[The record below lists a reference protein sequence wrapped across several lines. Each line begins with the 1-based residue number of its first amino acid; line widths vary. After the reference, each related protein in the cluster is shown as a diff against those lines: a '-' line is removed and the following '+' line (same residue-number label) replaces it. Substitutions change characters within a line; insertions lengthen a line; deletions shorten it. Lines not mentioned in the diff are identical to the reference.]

1 MGGLLRSARY
11 PRGAR
16 RARLFLQRRARR
28 DAVGPLPAP
37 HGRPVAG
44 RVVPAGEDGVDVGG
58 AGTAVVFGSGPAW
71 AGALE
76 AALLLKEVSGVPAE
90 GVETREGATSAM
102 MALGPGSL
110 ALSLSGKAEDPL
122 LAEAEEIC
130 AGQGAVVVRTPH
142 PDTVDRRLAAIFP
155 GLGPLEWEHR
165 WTGWVGMTYDL
176 NPHLHELAPGLWAAL
191 GYSGRGI
198 ALTSRGERLR
208 ANLDAHLGP
217 LVEAALAPATFDPA
231 TAERTLRLT
240 TVVGQ
245 WEQDLMSLYDS
256 ATVPAL
262 QFDGATMRLTRFTPE
277 GAQVVVWSL
286 REGVW
291 QRWAS
296 PSVRRA
302 FELQQAWMTS
312 QQLIGTEDRQVRL
325 FDNAS
330 EWQVYFYRGNAWTNA
345 QSSGDVI
352 PAAPPPALAASG
364 VVVPRTALP
373 SGVRLVIQLGERRLT
388 RDIMLGPTHS

>member
-1 MGGLLRSARY
+1 MGTFRVTRGFTLVEVLVALLIMAILAAM
-11 PRGAR
+11 GWQGVDGMV
-16 RARLFLQRRARR
+16 RARDISQ
-28 DAVGPLPAP
+28 
-37 HGRPVAG
+37 
-44 RVVPAGEDGVDVGG
+44 E
-58 AGTAVVFGSGPAW
+58 S
-71 AGALE
+71 
-76 AALLLKEVSGVPAE
+76 
-90 GVETREGATSAM
+90 
-102 MALGPGSL
+102 
-110 ALSLSGKAEDPL
+110 
-122 LAEAEEIC
+122 
-130 AGQGAVVVRTPH
+130 
-142 PDTVDRRLAAIFP
+142 
-155 GLGPLEWEHR
+155 
-165 WTGWVGMTYDL
+165 
-176 NPHLHELAPGLWAAL
+176 
-191 GYSGRGI
+191 
-198 ALTSRGERLR
+198 
-208 ANLDAHLGP
+208 
-217 LVEAALAPATFDPA
+217 
-231 TAERTLRLT
+231 AERTLRLT

-256 ATVPAL
+256 TTVPAL
-262 QFDGATMRLTRFTPE
+262 QFDGATLRLTRFTPE
-277 GAQVVVWSL
+277 GAQVVVWSI

-325 FDNAS
+325 LDNAS

>member
-1 MGGLLRSARY
+1 MRHSKAVRGFTLVEVLVALLIMAILATMGWQGVD
-11 PRGAR
+11 GMV
-16 RARLFLQRRARR
+16 RARDISQ
-28 DAVGPLPAP
+28 
-37 HGRPVAG
+37 
-44 RVVPAGEDGVDVGG
+44 E
-58 AGTAVVFGSGPAW
+58 S
-71 AGALE
+71 
-76 AALLLKEVSGVPAE
+76 
-90 GVETREGATSAM
+90 
-102 MALGPGSL
+102 
-110 ALSLSGKAEDPL
+110 
-122 LAEAEEIC
+122 
-130 AGQGAVVVRTPH
+130 
-142 PDTVDRRLAAIFP
+142 
-155 GLGPLEWEHR
+155 
-165 WTGWVGMTYDL
+165 
-176 NPHLHELAPGLWAAL
+176 
-191 GYSGRGI
+191 
-198 ALTSRGERLR
+198 
-208 ANLDAHLGP
+208 
-217 LVEAALAPATFDPA
+217 
-231 TAERTLRLT
+231 AERTLRLT

-325 FDNAS
+325 LDNAS
-330 EWQVYFYRGNAWTNA
+330 EWQVYFYRGKAWTNA

-352 PAAPPPALAASG
+352 PAARAPALAASG
-364 VVVPRTALP
+364 VVVPRAALP

-388 RDIMLGPTHS
+388 RDVMLGPTHS